1 LGSDTSKIVGVATYE
16 MTDAT
21 VDSQMIQLKGSGANV
36 FINVALTKFAAQA
49 IRKAGELAGKPAHY
63 LISVSGSVIKQAGVE
78 NAQGIVSAAI
88 WKDPADPRWA
98 QASDFLEWK
107 SFMQKYYPAG
117 SLVQYENGY
126 AYAAA
131 TLMTHVLRQCRDDLT
146 RANIMRQAANLND
159 VELPML
165 LPGIKV
171 NTSPTNYR
179 PIQAMHLQRFKGET
193 WELFGDL
200 ISNEGA
206 SQ

>member
-126 AYAAA
+126 DYAAA